1 MYIKKS
7 IYILHY
13 PNHEKVS
20 VSYGIIHDINKQK
33 NWEAF
38 HLCSTDKGSSGSP
51 ILNINNNKLIGI
63 HRGSD
68 NKHGFN
74 KGIILIFPFKEFIS
88 KRNTMEIN
96 IEHKQKFILKNKV
109 KKFIYQPSYESSIIG
124 GRLDKELKNKDN
136 DNDEGYQIF
145 GFKGMKLYGV
155 LEGPP
160 NTPYEYGFFQ
170 FTIEY
175 SNNYPF
181 SAPKF
186 YFQTKIYHP
195 NIDINLGLVSI
206 DILQDQWSPNFTFDK
221 IIYSVQNY

>member
-38 HLCSTDKGSSGSP
+38 HLCSTDKGSYGSP

-96 IEHKQKFILKNKV
+96 IEHKQKFILKIKSRNLY
-109 KKFIYQPSYESSIIG
+109 INRII
-124 GRLDKELKNKDN
+124 
-136 DNDEGYQIF
+136 
-145 GFKGMKLYGV
+145 
-155 LEGPP
+155 
-160 NTPYEYGFFQ
+160 
-170 FTIEY
+170 
-175 SNNYPF
+175 NY
-181 SAPKF
+181 
-186 YFQTKIYHP
+186 
-195 NIDINLGLVSI
+195 
-206 DILQDQWSPNFTFDK
+206 
-221 IIYSVQNY
+221 

>member
-1 MYIKKS
+1 
-7 IYILHY
+7 
-13 PNHEKVS
+13 
-20 VSYGIIHDINKQK
+20 
-33 NWEAF
+33 
-38 HLCSTDKGSSGSP
+38 
-51 ILNINNNKLIGI
+51 
-63 HRGSD
+63 
-68 NKHGFN
+68 
-74 KGIILIFPFKEFIS
+74 
-88 KRNTMEIN
+88 MEIN

-109 KKFIYQPSYESSIIG
+109 KKFIYQPSYESSIIR

-195 NIDINLGLVSI
+195 NIDIDLGLVSI
-206 DILQDQWSPNFTFDK
+206 DILQDQ
-221 IIYSVQNY
+221 